1 MSIFVLGGAVF
12 IVSFCLFKWSA
23 FRKTNKDQSWLK
35 ISIVGIVDYLIL
47 VIGTLFTGILFMT
60 MYTISHG

>member
-1 MSIFVLGGAVF
+1 MSIFVLGGIVF

-23 FRKTNKDQSWLK
+23 FRKINKDQSWLK